1 MESFIVLKEWERKNE
16 KERENNS
23 IKLTQIEREMW
34 ECKLRERRND
44 TNA

>member
-1 MESFIVLKEWERKNE
+1 MRKRDNNNLKLR
-16 KERENNS
+16 
-23 IKLTQIEREMW
+23 QIERERR